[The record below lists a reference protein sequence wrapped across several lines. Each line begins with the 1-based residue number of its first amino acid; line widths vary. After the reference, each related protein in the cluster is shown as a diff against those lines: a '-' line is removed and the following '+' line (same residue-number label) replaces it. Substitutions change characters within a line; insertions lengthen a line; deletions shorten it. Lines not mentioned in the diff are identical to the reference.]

1 MRCLSPRATGL
12 PALLSMLLLLAPP
25 TLRAQ
30 PLDFL
35 HWWTAGSEAQTLAE
49 LRRTALAAG
58 VRWQESPV
66 AGAGNANTLLK
77 TRFLSGNPPALAQLD
92 KAVSVWG
99 EVVPL
104 ADLSGVAEAQRWG
117 QVLPPEIARELR
129 FRGKVAAVPI
139 NVHRLNTLW
148 SNRALLQRHGLA
160 VPRSW
165 GEFFAAADKL
175 QAAGVLPL
183 AIGGSA
189 GQKFSVFANVVL
201 GQGGADFFQRALVQ
215 RDAALI
221 GGAQMLG
228 MLRDF
233 KRIKRYTDAGQAG
246 RDWSVATAL
255 VIQGRAAMQFT
266 GDWANGE
273 FQKAGLSAG
282 RDFECSPAPG
292 HGGEGSAGLHYFEFD
307 RILFFQPANAK
318 QADEQRRLAAALMQ
332 REASTRFARLKG
344 GIPVRSDAELGG
356 FNACARQSS
365 ADFRSGTRVLA
376 LGAQLPEASYGAI
389 RDVVSAFW
397 ASDKMTAEQAQ
408 ARLIKAARVVD

>member
-1 MRCLSPRATGL
+1 MKKSRLLL
-12 PALLSMLLLLAPP
+12 PLLLLLP
-25 TLRAQ
+25 TLAAAQ
-30 PLDFL
+30 ALDFL

-49 LRRTALAAG
+49 LRRSALAAG
-58 VRWQESPV
+58 VHWRESPV

-104 ADLSGVAEAQRWG
+104 ADLNPVAEAQHWG
-117 QVLPPEIARELR
+117 QVLPPEIAEELK

-139 NVHRLNTLW
+139 NVHRLNSLW

-165 GEFFAAADKL
+165 PEFFAVADRL

-183 AIGGSA
+183 AIGGSP
-189 GQKFSVFANVVL
+189 GQKLSVFANVVL

-215 RDAALI
+215 RDASLLA
-221 GGAQMLG
+221 GPQMLA

-233 KRIKRYTDAGQAG
+233 KRVKRYTDAGQVG

-255 VIQGRAAMQFT
+255 LIQGRAAMQFT

-273 FQKAGLSAG
+273 FQKAGLVAG
-282 RDFECSPAPG
+282 RDFDCSPAPG
-292 HGGEGSAGLHYFEFD
+292 HGGEGAAGLHYFEFD
-307 RILFFQPANAK
+307 RILFFQPLNAR

-332 REASTRFARLKG
+332 REASTRFARIKG
-344 GIPVRSDAELGG
+344 GIPVRRDAELDG
-356 FNACARQSS
+356 FNACARQSF
-365 ADFRSGTRVLA
+365 ADFRSGRRVLA
-376 LGAQLPEASYGAI
+376 LSAQLPEASYGAI

-397 ASDKMTAEQAQ
+397 ASEKMTAEQAQ
-408 ARLIKAARVVD
+408 ARLLKAARVMD